1 MGKHA
6 VIFGAGNVGR
16 GFLGQLFAESG
27 YEVVFVDVDEPLLAA
42 LNARRAYTI
51 RLVDN
56 DWAEEVIVSPV
67 RALHAGDTEAVAQA
81 LAAATI
87 AATAVGVRALP
98 HIAPLVAAGI
108 AQKFQVS
115 GFRFQVAEATA
126 VSKPETFEPET
137 WNPLNIIVCE
147 NLKDAATTF
156 RRMVSEHL
164 PTAQGDTWLQHV
176 GFVDTVIGRMVPP
189 PTAEMRARDPSLIV
203 VEPYKVLPVDR
214 RGFAG
219 PIPEIVGL
227 EPRDNFAA
235 YTASKLYI
243 HNCGH
248 AMLGYLGYGRGHE
261 YGYQALEDT
270 AIRPLLE
277 AALAE
282 SRAGIV
288 AAHGVDAVW
297 LQAHAADIVRR
308 FGNRALGD
316 TVFRLARDPLRKL
329 APEDRLVGA
338 ARLAE
343 RAGVTPQ
350 ALSWGI
356 AAGFSF
362 DDEHDPLAVTLQQ
375 RIAAEGLDSVLAEVS
390 GIQPDEPLAAMVRER
405 YRQLRE
411 ARSEG

>member
-1 MGKHA
+1 MSQQA

-16 GFLGQLFAESG
+16 GFLGQLFSESG
-27 YEVVFVDVDEPLLAA
+27 YQVTFVDVDEPLIDA

-56 DWAEEVIVSPV
+56 DRAEEVTISPV
-67 RALHAGDTEAVAQA
+67 RALHAGDTAAVAQA
-81 LAAATI
+81 LAEAEI
-87 AATAVGVRALP
+87 AATAVGARALP
-98 HIAPLVAAGI
+98 QIAPLVAAGI
-108 AQKFQVS
+108 TR
-115 GFRFQVAEATA
+115 RFAGSE
-126 VSKPETFEPET
+126 PGTFEPET
-137 WNPLNIIVCE
+137 RNPLNIIVCE
-147 NLKDAATTF
+147 NLKDAAATF

-164 PTAQGDTWLQHV
+164 PATHRDAWLRRV
-176 GFVDTVIGRMVPP
+176 GFVDTVIARMVPP
-189 PTAEMRARDPSLIV
+189 PTPEMRARDPSFIV

-214 RGFAG
+214 SGFVG
-219 PIPEIVGL
+219 PIPAIVGL
-227 EPRDNFAA
+227 EPMDNFAA

-248 AMLGYLGYGRGHE
+248 ALLGYLGYQRGHTYAYE
-261 YGYQALEDT
+261 ALDDP

-288 AAHGVDAVW
+288 AVHGVDAVW
-297 LQAHAADIVRR
+297 LEAHAADIVRR
-308 FGNRALGD
+308 FANRALGD

-356 AAGFSF
+356 AAGYCF
-362 DDEHDPLAVTLQQ
+362 DDPADPLAVALQQ
-375 RIAAEGLDSVLAEVS
+375 RIAAQGFDAVLAEVS
-390 GIQPDEPLAAMVRER
+390 GIAPDEPLAALVRER
-405 YRQLRE
+405 HRQLRE
-411 ARSEG
+411 ARGKEQLADLPIC